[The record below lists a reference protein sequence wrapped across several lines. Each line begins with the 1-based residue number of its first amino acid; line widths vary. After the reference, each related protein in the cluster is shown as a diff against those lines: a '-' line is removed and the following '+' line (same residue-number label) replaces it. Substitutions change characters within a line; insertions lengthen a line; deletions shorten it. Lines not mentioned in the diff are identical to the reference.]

1 MSEHAL
7 DRANP
12 AAGRPV
18 RLYTPPASLGGRLWS
33 WRYLILRRVC
43 QLGVLLMFFG
53 TAHWGWSVAGAPL
66 LTGNLSAS
74 EFAGLIP
81 MTDPFAAL
89 QILLTRHMLATEAL
103 LGVGIVLAFYA
114 LVGGRVFCAW
124 VCPVNMVTDLA
135 GWLQARLGF
144 ANVLHLN
151 RNLRYYGLALALVL
165 SALTGLAAFEWVSPI
180 AMLHRELI
188 FGVGMGLTGVAGIF
202 LFDLLVLKHG
212 WCGHLC
218 PLGAFYALLGRTAQ
232 LRVRFDARTC
242 TRCGECIR
250 FCPEP
255 QVLKLDQAA
264 AAGMV
269 ASGECTNC
277 LRCVPICPEGS
288 LSFDLRALI
297 PRHNAQPLKPD

>member
-1 MSEHAL
+1 MSQ
-7 DRANP
+7 
-12 AAGRPV
+12 AATTSTSSAGTARPV
-18 RLYTPPASLGGRLWS
+18 RPYVPPPTLAGRLWA
-33 WRYLILRRVC
+33 WRYLILRRVT
-43 QLGVLLMFFG
+43 QFGVLLMFFG

-74 EFAGLIP
+74 EFAGLFP

-89 QILLTRHMLATEAL
+89 QILLTRHMLATESLIGA
-103 LGVGIVLAFYA
+103 GIVLAFYA

-135 GWLQARLGF
+135 GWLQTRLGL

-151 RNLRYYGLALALVL
+151 RNLRYYALALTLVL

-188 FGVGMGLTGVAGIF
+188 FGIGMGLIGVAGIF

-232 LRVRFDARTC
+232 LRVRFDPRTC
-242 TRCGECIR
+242 TRCGECLR
-250 FCPEP
+250 VCPEP

-288 LSFDLRALI
+288 LSFDLRALVQ
-297 PRHNAQPLKPD
+297 RHNTRALQ